1 MSFPALLMR
10 LLLCALLILNGSADA
25 WAATVGAAAH
35 AGGHAG
41 HAAARSAQPHCASQ
55 GNAAADGHAHEEQAL
70 GERAHG
76 EQAHGEH
83 AQYAMSASHDAGTQC
98 GGALHHD
105 GMQADGGGD
114 HDCCNGHPC
123 GQVCHAHATS
133 LAAIPAP
140 LQAAAFGRGQNL
152 FPADESLRAAPPPHQ
167 PIRPPIS

>member
-25 WAATVGAAAH
+25 WAATVGAATH

-41 HAAARSAQPHCASQ
+41 HAAVRSAQPHCASQ
-55 GNAAADGHAHEEQAL
+55 GDADGHAHEKH
-70 GERAHG
+70 AH
-76 EQAHGEH
+76 EKHAHGEH
-83 AQYAMSASHDAGTQC
+83 AHHAMSASHAADMQC
-98 GGALHHD
+98 GGAMSHD
-105 GMQADGGGD
+105 GMQAQADGGGD